1 MSDEVAEGW
10 AEVVARAAG
19 GGLLVAEDERPTAPD
34 DPQVHE
40 VILLIDAVRELM
52 THPDGGDES
61 YVPIRPRPDGR
72 WVSTHTLE
80 DHEIEILRHVVAH
93 DLDAPTRLRVLEL
106 LAARTKGLE
115 RVETSAKVIE
125 HVLAEYAGR
134 PFDYDVSFAV
144 GRAFD
149 LAPRF
154 GPLTMTPGDRLEQT
168 LLDRLLA
175 CTNAN
180 EVLRLAEN
188 LREQRRPRSR
198 ASEVAAHLRSVA
210 ISASDLYMPRLL
222 REEAGAWHLLAGDRQ
237 AHFDDVA
244 AAVLMLRDQAVALLA
259 EHRTDSAAR
268 AGNDLELALDR
279 LATIPRAERPSRG
292 MDQLH
297 VELTRMIRRA
307 GTATLSF
314 MKSTRREVPI
324 PKDMPDLAEAID
336 GQELGDALNL
346 FLQWL
351 PLTDFAANKSNNQA
365 LVKKYPLSHLFS
377 HVQFAKDGRTVA
389 RSSGSEDDVTYAMP
403 SHLWR
408 VMTREFGIRVDL
420 CVQRFLA
427 PSWMI
432 LSAQHPLNIADFTF
446 IARESSSVPS
456 GRESLV
462 ARGLHYGYG
471 GDFLTA
477 AHLLI
482 PQLENIVRVK
492 LQNAGM
498 VTSTIEDGIETERGL
513 SALMKGDDVER
524 VFGPDVVFE
533 IRALFCSAHGPN
545 LRNEVAHGLVDDDH
559 INSATAFYAWWFIW
573 RLVHSAFFN
582 AHRDE
587 DASDSDGSI
596 MREDDEDS
604 EPSP

>member
-1 MSDEVAEGW
+1 MSNKVAEDW
-10 AEVVARAAG
+10 AVVVARAAG
-19 GGLLVAEDERPTAPD
+19 GGFLVPEDERPTAPD
-34 DPQVHE
+34 DPQVNE

-80 DHEIEILRHVVAH
+80 DHEIEILRHVAAL

-115 RVETSAKVIE
+115 RVETSAKIIE
-125 HVLAEYAGR
+125 HVLAEYACR

-154 GPLTMTPGDRLEQT
+154 GPLTMAPGDRLEQT

-175 CTNAN
+175 CTNAS
-180 EVLRLAEN
+180 EALRLAEN
-188 LREQRRPRSR
+188 MREQRRPRTR
-198 ASEVAAHLRSVA
+198 AAEIARHLRSLV
-210 ISASDLYMPRLL
+210 SAATDTYMPRLL
-222 REEAGAWHLLAGDRQ
+222 REEAGAWHVLAGDLQ
-237 AHFDDVA
+237 SHYDDVA
-244 AAVLMLRDQAVALLA
+244 AVVLMLRDQAVALLG
-259 EHRTDSAAR
+259 EHRTDSSAR
-268 AGNDLELALDR
+268 AGKDLELALDR
-279 LATIPRAERPSRG
+279 LVTIPRTERPSRG
-292 MDQLH
+292 VDQLH
-297 VELTRMIRRA
+297 GELTRLVRRA

-324 PKDMPDLAEAID
+324 PKDMPGLAEAID
-336 GQELGDALNL
+336 GRELSEALHL
-346 FLQWL
+346 FLEWL
-351 PLTDFAANKSNNQA
+351 PLTDFAANRSHNQA

-377 HVQFAKDGRTVA
+377 HVQFAKDGRAVA
-389 RSSGSEDDVTYAMP
+389 RSTGSDDDVTYGMP

-408 VMTREFGIRVDL
+408 VMTREFGIRVGL
-420 CVQRFLA
+420 YVQRFLA

-432 LSAQHPLNIADFTF
+432 LSAQHPLNIADFAF
-446 IARESSSVPS
+446 LARESSLVPS

-471 GDFLTA
+471 GDFMTA

-492 LQNAGM
+492 LQDAGV

-524 VFGPDVVFE
+524 VFGTDVVFE

-545 LRNEVAHGLVDDDH
+545 LRNEIAHGLVDDDH

-573 RLVHSAFFN
+573 RLVHSGFFN

-587 DASDSDGSI
+587 DASDSDGPVI
-596 MREDDEDS
+596 PEDR